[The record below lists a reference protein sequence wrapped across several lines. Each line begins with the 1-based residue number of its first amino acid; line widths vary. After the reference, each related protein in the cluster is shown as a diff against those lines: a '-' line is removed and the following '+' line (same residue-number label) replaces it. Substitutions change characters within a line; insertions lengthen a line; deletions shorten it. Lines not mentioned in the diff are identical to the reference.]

1 MVWEL
6 SICCS
11 MEIPLF
17 LIFLGGRGHTI
28 PGICVRVA
36 NKGVARQ
43 GVRKS
48 GRQRTYREAFLR
60 ERATGNEWAGPKGL
74 RAEKTRRPAPW
85 NGCANETRLRSER
98 HRRTYH
104 DWLYLVN
111 RYLYR

>member
-17 LIFLGGRGHTI
+17 GIFLGGRGHTI
-28 PGICVRVA
+28 PGVCVRVA

-48 GRQRTYREAFLR
+48 GRQRTYRKAFLR
-60 ERATGNEWAGPKGL
+60 ECAMGNGRAGPKDL
-74 RAEKTRRPAPW
+74 RAEKTRRSATW

-98 HRRTYH
+98 HKEYYH